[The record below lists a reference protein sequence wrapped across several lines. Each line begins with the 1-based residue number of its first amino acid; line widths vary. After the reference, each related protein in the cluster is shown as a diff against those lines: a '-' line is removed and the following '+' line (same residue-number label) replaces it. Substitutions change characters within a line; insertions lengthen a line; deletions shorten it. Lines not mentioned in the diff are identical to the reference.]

1 VIYFSAIDHE
11 QAVRIVAESR
21 RLLAEAVVRIQRQ
34 REIIARLEHLGV
46 DADKQ
51 RTLLTVLLEA
61 QTREEKRAVEAL
73 DWIKTILPRKRR
85 LATPP
90 TDKNDLTRIVQQRE
104 ESSNLPAQTIT
115 RPPRS

>member
-1 VIYFSAIDHE
+1 MDHE

-21 RLLAEAVVRIQRQ
+21 RLLAEGSVRIQRQ

-61 QTREEKRAVEAL
+61 QTRKEKRAVEAL
-73 DWIKTILPRKRR
+73 DWIKTKPTPRKRI

-90 TDKNDLTRIVQQRE
+90 TNK
-104 ESSNLPAQTIT
+104 
-115 RPPRS
+115 